1 MQFAYNC
8 QIEHPVG
15 VFLWKRLHFPILKKG
30 FITMSAIIL
39 GHKHPD
45 TDSIVSAIAC
55 TDLYRQRGLD
65 VKAAAQGTPA
75 PETAFV
81 LERFGLQAPEV
92 VTSVAGKDVYIVD
105 CTNTI
110 LKRMYDYLGF
120 VPPKNIAGAM
130 LCAILSDTVIFKSPT
145 CTPADKAAAAELAE
159 IAGIED
165 IEALGM
171 ELFTAKSA
179 VKGVAARDLIMRDFK
194 DFNMSGSKVGIGQLE
209 LVDLKLLEDRIPELL
224 ADLAALKAEG
234 RHTAILLLTDIMKEG
249 SLLLMVSD
257 DPAKIAG
264 AFGTT
269 AEGTPWRH
277 EPQEAGCPQP

>member
-1 MQFAYNC
+1 MQFAYNY

-92 VTSVAGKDVYIVD
+92 VTSVAGKDA
-105 CTNTI
+105 
-110 LKRMYDYLGF
+110 
-120 VPPKNIAGAM
+120 P
-130 LCAILSDTVIFKSPT
+130 
-145 CTPADKAAAAELAE
+145 
-159 IAGIED
+159 
-165 IEALGM
+165 
-171 ELFTAKSA
+171 
-179 VKGVAARDLIMRDFK
+179 
-194 DFNMSGSKVGIGQLE
+194 
-209 LVDLKLLEDRIPELL
+209 
-224 ADLAALKAEG
+224 
-234 RHTAILLLTDIMKEG
+234 
-249 SLLLMVSD
+249 
-257 DPAKIAG
+257 
-264 AFGTT
+264 
-269 AEGTPWRH
+269 
-277 EPQEAGCPQP
+277 

>member
-92 VTSVAGKDVYIVD
+92 VTTPTSIRRPMISKTARSRASL
-105 CTNTI
+105 TTI
-110 LKRMYDYLGF
+110 
-120 VPPKNIAGAM
+120 
-130 LCAILSDTVIFKSPT
+130 S
-145 CTPADKAAAAELAE
+145 
-159 IAGIED
+159 
-165 IEALGM
+165 
-171 ELFTAKSA
+171 SA
-179 VKGVAARDLIMRDFK
+179 
-194 DFNMSGSKVGIGQLE
+194 
-209 LVDLKLLEDRIPELL
+209 
-224 ADLAALKAEG
+224 
-234 RHTAILLLTDIMKEG
+234 T
-249 SLLLMVSD
+249 
-257 DPAKIAG
+257 
-264 AFGTT
+264 
-269 AEGTPWRH
+269 
-277 EPQEAGCPQP
+277 